1 VPRSH
6 RTLRVLAAAAAA
18 TTLLSACAA
27 SSDVRQAV
35 AQRRAAEAAGGGSGG
50 GALSAPAPVAA
61 AQPGG
66 TTIDTGAAA
75 PAAGGAPAAA
85 STGVAPAA
93 GVAPNAP
100 AAAAAKPGKK
110 GTKTTTATASG
121 AQPASASA
129 ASTGCTAAAPA
140 GGNGGATDTGVTAT
154 TIKVGGTFFNGGYLD
169 KYGKVSENAAR
180 AYFDYINDNGGICGR
195 KIQYVTCDTAGTADG
210 TTGCLTKLANQ
221 DKVFIMGPSLDF
233 NLDIVQPTLARL
245 KLPWVGSSGL
255 YQEEFESPWMY
266 PTQLSGPAV
275 GALIAQY
282 SVTKLNVKK
291 IGVSFLNDVA
301 GPTCTAQVQKVA
313 TANGAQVVKTTSNT
327 EIETSLD
334 SQVATLKNAGVDS
347 VLFCNDPVNTVKF
360 IQAAQRVGWKP
371 TFVGGYVAADDVPQA
386 AGSNGKGM
394 YGFSFWDFYKSN
406 TPGVQKYRQITEYYF
421 PQTFHHFYEQACYV
435 GAEAIVEAL
444 RKAGPHLTRTDFLKS
459 LKSMTNFD
467 STLGL
472 KLNFSDLK
480 GTAPSGVMLKADD
493 NLVWQLVTS
502 RFGLNK
508 ASTSAASGYARETMP
523 AAVLP
528 ERRSQARRAS
538 GRRGA
543 GRRVR

>member
-1 VPRSH
+1 MH
-6 RTLRVLAAAAAA
+6 RTLRVLAATAAA

-27 SSDVRQAV
+27 NSDVRQAV
-35 AQRRAAEAAGGGSGG
+35 AQRRAAEAAGGG
-50 GALSAPAPVAA
+50 GALGALGAPAPAA

-66 TTIDTGAAA
+66 TTIDTGAAPASGAAPAAATGGAAPVAAGAAA
-75 PAAGGAPAAA
+75 PAAGAAAPAA
-85 STGVAPAA
+85 TT
-93 GVAPNAP
+93 
-100 AAAAAKPGKK
+100 GKK
-110 GTKTTTATASG
+110 GAKTPTAAANTTGTAAT
-121 AQPASASA
+121 PAG
-129 ASTGCTAAAPA
+129 GCTAATTAA
-140 GGNGGATDTGVTAT
+140 NNGGATDKGVTAT
-154 TIKVGGTFFNGGYLD
+154 SIKIGGTFFNGGYLD

-221 DKVFIMGPSLDF
+221 DNVFIMGPSLDF
-233 NLDIVQPTLARL
+233 NLDIVQPTLAKD

-255 YQEEFESPWMY
+255 YGEEFTSPWMY

-275 GALIAQY
+275 GALIAEY
-282 SVTKLNVKK
+282 AATKLNVKK
-291 IGVSFLNDVA
+291 IGVSYLNDVA
-301 GPTCTAQVQKVA
+301 GPTCTARVQKVA
-313 TANGAQVVKTTSNT
+313 AANGAQVVKTTSNT

-360 IQAAQRVGWKP
+360 IQAAQRIGWKP

-394 YGFSFWDFYKSN
+394 YGFSFWDFYKNN
-406 TPGVQKYRQITEYYF
+406 TPGVNKYRQITEYYF

-435 GAEAIVEAL
+435 GAEAIVQAL
-444 RKAGPHLTRTDFLKS
+444 KLAGPKLTREDFLKS
-459 LKSMTNFD
+459 LKTMTNFD

-472 KLNFSDLK
+472 KLNFADLA

-493 NLVWQLVTS
+493 NLVWQEVS
-502 RFGLNK
+502 QRFGLNK
-508 ASTSAASGYARETMP
+508 ASSDVSHGVSDTMP

-528 ERRSQARRAS
+528 ERFSNERRIAGRRAS
-538 GRRGA
+538 
-543 GRRVR
+543 

>member
-1 VPRSH
+1 MPRS
-6 RTLRVLAAAAAA
+6 RTLRVLAATAAA

-35 AQRRAAEAAGGGSGG
+35 AQRHAAEAAAPAGG
-50 GALSAPAPVAA
+50 GALAAAAPA

-66 TTIDTGAAA
+66 TTIDTGAA
-75 PAAGGAPAAA
+75 PAAGTAAAPAAA
-85 STGVAPAA
+85 TGGAAPVAA
-93 GVAPNAP
+93 GAAPVAATGKAGKKGATTAAATAGQP
-100 AAAAAKPGKK
+100 AAAAAG
-110 GTKTTTATASG
+110 
-121 AQPASASA
+121 
-129 ASTGCTAAAPA
+129 GCTAAAPA
-140 GGNGGATDTGVTAT
+140 GGNGGATDAGVTAT
-154 TIKVGGTFFNGGYLD
+154 TIKIGGTFFNGGYLD

-233 NLDIVQPTLARL
+233 NLDIVQPTLARQ

-255 YQEEFESPWMY
+255 YGEEFTSPWMY

-275 GALIAQY
+275 GALIAEY
-282 SVTKLNVKK
+282 AATKLNLKK

-301 GPTCTAQVQKVA
+301 GPGCTQRVQKVA
-313 TANGAQVVKTTSNT
+313 AANGAQVVKTASNT

-394 YGFSFWDFYKSN
+394 YGFSFWDFYKNN
-406 TPGVQKYRQITEYYF
+406 TPSVSKYRQITEYYF

-435 GAEAIVEAL
+435 GAEAIVDAL
-444 RKAGPHLTRTDFLKS
+444 RKAGPNLTRDDFVKALKTF
-459 LKSMTNFD
+459 TNYD

-472 KLNFSDLK
+472 KLNFADLA

-493 NLVWQLVTS
+493 NLVWQTATT

-508 ASTSAASGYARETMP
+508 SSSGVANGTAGDALP
-523 AAVLP
+523 AAIMP
-528 ERRSQARRAS
+528 ERRSQARS
-538 GRRGA
+538 VA
-543 GRRVR
+543 GRRAS

>member
-6 RTLRVLAAAAAA
+6 RTLRILAAAAAT

-27 SSDVRQAV
+27 NSEVRQAV
-35 AQRRAAEAAGGGSGG
+35 AQQRAAAAAAPAGG
-50 GALSAPAPVAA
+50 GALAGASLAA

-75 PAAGGAPAAA
+75 AAAAPGAPAASTGGAAPVAAGGA
-85 STGVAPAA
+85 APAA
-93 GVAPNAP
+93 GAK
-100 AAAAAKPGKK
+100 AAGKK
-110 GTKTTTATASG
+110 DAKTTTATAG
-121 AQPASASA
+121 QPAA
-129 ASTGCTAAAPA
+129 AAAGGCTAAAPA
-140 GGNGGATDTGVTAT
+140 GGNGGATDKGVTAT

-195 KIQYVTCDTAGTADG
+195 KIQYVTCDTAGSADG
-210 TTGCLTKLANQ
+210 TTGCLNKLANQ
-221 DKVFIMGPSLDF
+221 DQVFIMGPSLDF
-233 NLDIVQPTLARL
+233 NLDIVQPTLAKD

-255 YQEEFESPWMY
+255 YGEEFTSPWMY

-282 SVTKLNVKK
+282 AVTQLHLKK

-301 GPTCTAQVQKVA
+301 GPGCTQRVQKVA
-313 TANGAQVVKTTSNT
+313 AANGAQVVKTTSNT

-386 AGSNGKGM
+386 AGSNGRGM
-394 YGFSFWDFYKSN
+394 YGFSFWDFYKNN
-406 TPGVQKYRQITEYYF
+406 TPGVNKYRQITEYYF

-444 RKAGPHLTRTDFLKS
+444 RKAGPHLTRDDFLKAIR
-459 LKSMTNFD
+459 SMTNFD

-472 KLNFSDLK
+472 KLDFSNLAD
-480 GTAPSGVMLKADD
+480 TAPSGVMLKADD
-493 NLVWQLVTS
+493 NLVWQQAVA

-508 ASTSAASGYARETMP
+508 GSAAASSGTVRDALP
-523 AAVLP
+523 AAVMP
-528 ERRSQARRAS
+528 ERRNQARRIL
-538 GRRGA
+538 GRRSA